1 MPHFSQQIIWI
12 APHPPLDMS
21 GWGFVMSRLTQ
32 GHHWLGKRLADLIK
46 HEGEAPWGRVYIG
59 VLRGSEQTTGSPPN
73 GWGDWEGRRL
83 QSSYGTPT
91 SCYPGEDEVLLSI
104 EVHKKCQGELNPAKL
119 LLPIDPTAKTPSP
132 VLAWHITL
140 LCPTP
145 LLLKPLF
152 APVFTLFPKPVPFF
166 APSLVFSRWPGQ
178 PWGWIIPFRQ
188 SCPRKLLRKL
198 PPQKA

>member
-46 HEGEAPWGRVYIG
+46 HEGEALWGRVYIG
-59 VLRGSEQTTGSPPN
+59 VLRGSEQTTVSPPN
-73 GWGDWEGRRL
+73 NWGDWEGRRL

-119 LLPIDPTAKTPSP
+119 LLSIDPTPKDRLPCPCLAHNPSLPHTPSP
-132 VLAWHITL
+132 EATVRTCLH
-140 LCPTP
+140 P
-145 LLLKPLF
+145 LP
-152 APVFTLFPKPVPFF
+152 
-166 APSLVFSRWPGQ
+166 
-178 PWGWIIPFRQ
+178 
-188 SCPRKLLRKL
+188 
-198 PPQKA
+198 